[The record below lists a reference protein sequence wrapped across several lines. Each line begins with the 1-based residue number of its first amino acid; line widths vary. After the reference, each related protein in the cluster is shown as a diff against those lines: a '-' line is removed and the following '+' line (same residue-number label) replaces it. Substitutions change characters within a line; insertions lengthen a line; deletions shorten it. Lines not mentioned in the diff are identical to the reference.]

1 MEILEQ
7 AFKSYLKNVEG
18 CSVVQTNWTPSP
30 IQMDGLSQGN
40 LTLVEK
46 IANETMNTCPLDIF
60 KKSKDDQFIRQAEI
74 DVLGI
79 KIEANQKVVYL
90 FDTAFHKNG
99 LGYHDTVATV
109 IKKLLRAAIVGHLFF
124 EGFDIHVGFLSP
136 KCSNRKLNEIMANI
150 PVINNILRNN
160 SIQATIEVYVG
171 NQFELVIKDLIA
183 LKDHINDNDDIFM
196 RAVQLL
202 DLTNQNAS
210 PTNVTNQNSP
220 VKQVAISPT
229 NKGNV
234 PNKEI
239 IIPAI
244 EDLINRGKIDATM
257 LSSLCDK
264 DYTSK
269 TFQVSSFPF
278 FKKANSIGRDE
289 QNRYYPNIFCP
300 VNNGVAYRVTN
311 QWRADKN
318 IPSFLN
324 WYNSVK

>member
-30 IQMDGLSQGN
+30 IQMDGLIQDD
-40 LTLVEK
+40 LILVEK
-46 IANETMNTCPLDIF
+46 IANETMATCPLDIF

-79 KIEANQKVVYL
+79 KTDAGKPVVYL

-99 LGYHDTVATV
+99 LGYHDAVDTV

-124 EGFDIHVGFLSP
+124 KGFDIHVGFLSP
-136 KCSNRKLNEIMANI
+136 KCSKGKLNDIMANI
-150 PVINNILRNN
+150 PVINNILKNN
-160 SIQATIEVYVG
+160 SIHAGIEVYAG
-171 NQFELVIKDLIA
+171 NQFELVIQDLIA
-183 LKDHINDNDDIFM
+183 LKGRINDNDDIFM

-202 DLTNQNAS
+202 DLANINAS
-210 PTNVTNQNSP
+210 PANAANQNPP
-220 VKQVAISPT
+220 VKQVTISPK
-229 NKGNV
+229 NIGNV
-234 PNKEI
+234 PNKKI

-278 FKKANSIGRDE
+278 FKEANSIGSNE

-300 VNNGVAYRVTN
+300 INNGVAYRVTN
-311 QWRADKN
+311 QWRAGKN
-318 IPSFLN
+318 IPSFLS
-324 WYNSVK
+324 WYNSLK